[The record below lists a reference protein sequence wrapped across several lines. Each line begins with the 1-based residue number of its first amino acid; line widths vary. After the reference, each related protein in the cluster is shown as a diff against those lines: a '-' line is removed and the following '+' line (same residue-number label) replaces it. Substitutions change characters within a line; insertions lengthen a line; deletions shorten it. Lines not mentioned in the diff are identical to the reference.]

1 MMVET
6 DKCKFFV
13 IACYAKEK
21 DGSLRQKDEFVGY
34 WYCPLIGE
42 SLKDLV
48 HAKHYASFEEA
59 ETVCNEINDD
69 DRFFYGKIK
78 RYEVRLNEPMCT
90 GSGTDEFQRE
100 LDNATLDAMHEAA
113 AKMEDLQF
121 PAFPPKEY
129 EREGL

>member
-1 MMVET
+1 MMAET

-48 HAKHYASFEEA
+48 HAKHYVSFEEA
-59 ETVCNEINDD
+59 ETVCNEINND

-78 RYEVRLNEPMCT
+78 RYEARLNEPMCT

-100 LDNATLDAMHEAA
+100 LDNATLDAMHEVAA
-113 AKMEDLQF
+113 NMKDLPF
-121 PAFPPKEY
+121 PNSPKECK
-129 EREGL
+129 REGL